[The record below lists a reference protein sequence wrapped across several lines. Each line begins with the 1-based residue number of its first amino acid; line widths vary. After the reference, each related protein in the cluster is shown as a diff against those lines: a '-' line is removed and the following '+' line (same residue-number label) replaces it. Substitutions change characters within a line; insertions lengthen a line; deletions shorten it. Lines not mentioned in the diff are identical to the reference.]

1 MTLQALLVSKDDN
14 ASEALSRILAGFGVP
29 VERSSDPE
37 IAAGRLAL
45 QKFDEVIVDFDQPEG
60 AALVL
65 RSATH
70 PARGNGLVIV
80 ALISDESKVRSVF
93 GAGAHFAL
101 NKPILLEQA
110 KGCLRAATAMLK
122 RERRRAFRVP
132 VQASVVL
139 SVAGTNEIEGI
150 LLDLSE
156 SGMDVLAAQPL
167 CPSVVVSF
175 RFTLP
180 GGSAEI
186 EAQGQVSWATPN
198 GQSGVRFLDMPETQS
213 TILKEWLVANS
224 PQAPSDDAEIFS
236 QGKLTDLSLGGCY
249 VETESPFPEGALLDL
264 CLKAAEMECHAEGL
278 VRVMH
283 PGLGMGI
290 EFAWR
295 TNEQREKVREFIQFL
310 KSRAGTLPELLI
322 SPRSL
327 VADAAEFNSSND
339 SPSEDDFLLELL
351 RTGQTM
357 DREQF
362 IAELRQQRSSA
373 TASS

>member
-37 IAAGRLAL
+37 IAAGRLAA
-45 QKFDEVIVDFDQPEG
+45 QKFDEVIVDFDQPEA

-224 PQAPSDDAEIFS
+224 PQAPTDDAEIFS

-249 VETESPFPEGALLDL
+249 VETESPFPERALLDL
-264 CLKAAEMECHAEGL
+264 CLKAAEMGCHAEGL

-283 PGLGMGI
+283 PGFGMGI
-290 EFAWR
+290 EFPWR

>member
-37 IAAGRLAL
+37 IAAGRLAA
-45 QKFDEVIVDFDQPEG
+45 QKFDEVIVDFDQPE
-60 AALVL
+60 AADLVL

-110 KGCLRAATAMLK
+110 KGCLRAATAILK

-139 SVAGTNEIEGI
+139 SGAGTKEIEGI

-236 QGKLTDLSLGGCY
+236 QGKLTDLSLGACY
-249 VETESPFPEGALLDL
+249 VETESPFPERALLDL

-290 EFAWR
+290 EFPWR

-310 KSRAGTLPELLI
+310 KSRPGILPELLI

-339 SPSEDDFLLELL
+339 SPSEEDFLLELL
-351 RTGQTM
+351 RTGHAM
-357 DREQF
+357 DRAQF

>member
-101 NKPILLEQA
+101 NKPILVEQA
-110 KGCLRAATAMLK
+110 KGCLRAATAILK

-139 SVAGTNEIEGI
+139 SGAGTKEIEGI

-180 GGSAEI
+180 DGSAEI

-198 GQSGVRFLDMPETQS
+198 GESGVRFLDMPETQS

-224 PQAPSDDAEIFS
+224 PQAPADDAEIFS

-249 VETESPFPEGALLDL
+249 VQTESPFPERALLDL

-283 PGLGMGI
+283 PGFGMGI
-290 EFAWR
+290 EFPWR

-310 KSRAGTLPELLI
+310 GRNTARAVDFATLASGGRGGVQL
-322 SPRSL
+322 
-327 VADAAEFNSSND
+327 
-339 SPSEDDFLLELL
+339 
-351 RTGQTM
+351 
-357 DREQF
+357 
-362 IAELRQQRSSA
+362 QQ
-373 TASS
+373 

>member
-37 IAAGRLAL
+37 IAAGRLAA
-45 QKFDEVIVDFDQPEG
+45 QKFDEVIVDFDQPEA

-65 RSATH
+65 RNATH

-139 SVAGTNEIEGI
+139 NVAGTNEIEGI

-236 QGKLTDLSLGGCY
+236 QGKLTDLSLGACY

-290 EFAWR
+290 EFPWR

-310 KSRAGTLPELLI
+310 KSRPGILPELLI

-339 SPSEDDFLLELL
+339 SPSEEDFLLELL
-351 RTGQTM
+351 RTGHAM
-357 DREQF
+357 DRAQF

>member
-37 IAAGRLAL
+37 IAAGRLAA
-45 QKFDEVIVDFDQPEG
+45 QKFDEVIVDFDQPE
-60 AALVL
+60 AADLVL

-213 TILKEWLVANS
+213 AILKEWLVANS

-290 EFAWR
+290 EFPWR

-310 KSRAGTLPELLI
+310 KSRPGILPELLI

-339 SPSEDDFLLELL
+339 SPSEEDFLLELL
-351 RTGQTM
+351 RTGHAM
-357 DREQF
+357 DRAQF

>member
-37 IAAGRLAL
+37 IAAGRLAA
-45 QKFDEVIVDFDQPEG
+45 QKFDEVIVDFDQPEA

-65 RSATH
+65 RNATH

-213 TILKEWLVANS
+213 AILKEWLVANS

-290 EFAWR
+290 EFPWR

-310 KSRAGTLPELLI
+310 KSRPGILPELLI

-339 SPSEDDFLLELL
+339 SPSEEDFLLELL
-351 RTGQTM
+351 RTGHAM
-357 DREQF
+357 DRAQF

>member
-37 IAAGRLAL
+37 IAAGRLAA
-45 QKFDEVIVDFDQPEG
+45 QKFDEVIVDFDQPEA

-65 RSATH
+65 RNATH

-264 CLKAAEMECHAEGL
+264 CLKEIG
-278 VRVMH
+278 
-283 PGLGMGI
+283 
-290 EFAWR
+290 
-295 TNEQREKVREFIQFL
+295 
-310 KSRAGTLPELLI
+310 RAH
-322 SPRSL
+322 
-327 VADAAEFNSSND
+327 V
-339 SPSEDDFLLELL
+339 
-351 RTGQTM
+351 
-357 DREQF
+357 
-362 IAELRQQRSSA
+362 
-373 TASS
+373 

>member
-37 IAAGRLAL
+37 IAAGRLAA
-45 QKFDEVIVDFDQPEG
+45 QKFDEVIVDFDQPEA

-186 EAQGQVSWATPN
+186 VNDRHFVGIGQRVK
-198 GQSGVRFLDMPETQS
+198 V
-213 TILKEWLVANS
+213 
-224 PQAPSDDAEIFS
+224 
-236 QGKLTDLSLGGCY
+236 
-249 VETESPFPEGALLDL
+249 
-264 CLKAAEMECHAEGL
+264 AAEERRGGGDLGL
-278 VRVMH
+278 AASH
-283 PGLGMGI
+283 PVERL
-290 EFAWR
+290 A
-295 TNEQREKVREFIQFL
+295 NQ
-310 KSRAGTLPELLI
+310 
-322 SPRSL
+322 
-327 VADAAEFNSSND
+327 AAEAHD
-339 SPSEDDFLLELL
+339 SFAAQENVKTELTL
-351 RTGQTM
+351 
-357 DREQF
+357 
-362 IAELRQQRSSA
+362 
-373 TASS
+373 

>member
-37 IAAGRLAL
+37 IAAGRLAA
-45 QKFDEVIVDFDQPEG
+45 QKFDEVIVDFDQPEA

-65 RSATH
+65 RNATH

>member
-37 IAAGRLAL
+37 IAAGRLAA
-45 QKFDEVIVDFDQPEG
+45 QKFDEVIVDFDQPE
-60 AALVL
+60 AADLVL

-327 VADAAEFNSSND
+327 VADAVEFNSSND
-339 SPSEDDFLLELL
+339 SPSEEDFLLELL
-351 RTGQTM
+351 RTGHAM
-357 DREQF
+357 DRAQF

>member
-37 IAAGRLAL
+37 IAAGRLAA
-45 QKFDEVIVDFDQPEG
+45 QKFDEVIVDFDQPE
-60 AALVL
+60 AADLVL

-101 NKPILLEQA
+101 NKPILVEQA
-110 KGCLRAATAMLK
+110 KGCLRAATAILK

-139 SVAGTNEIEGI
+139 SGAGTKEIEGI

-236 QGKLTDLSLGGCY
+236 QGKLTDLSLGACY
-249 VETESPFPEGALLDL
+249 VETESPFPERALLDL

-290 EFAWR
+290 EFPWR

-310 KSRAGTLPELLI
+310 KSRPGILPELLI

-339 SPSEDDFLLELL
+339 SPSEEDFLLELL
-351 RTGQTM
+351 RTGHAM
-357 DREQF
+357 DRAQF
-362 IAELRQQRSSA
+362 IAELRQQRRSA